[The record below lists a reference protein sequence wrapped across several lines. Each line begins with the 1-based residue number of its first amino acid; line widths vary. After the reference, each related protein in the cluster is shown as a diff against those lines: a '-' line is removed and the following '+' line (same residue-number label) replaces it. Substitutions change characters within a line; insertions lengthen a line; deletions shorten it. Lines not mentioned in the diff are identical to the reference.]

1 MPFRKP
7 ASGLC
12 PEPRRGRNRRLRPI
26 CAHWRAPRGAA
37 RRSQPRII
45 AALTRLLSASRWVLI
60 SSVQRCARSCSA
72 NRLGASRTS
81 TCRDLIERVFAFA
94 NASCAQPA
102 SRTLAHFC
110 QVCASCDVGLGAG
123 LWHSAPEALSAG
135 QEGFGSCQPP
145 CERAARLEQRPLK
158 LLNIF
163 AEAGSVFCWHR
174 WRVIQVSPRSAYEK
188 CMRCGRHRHVNA
200 PEGGSARPTGR
211 RSRLFPPF

>member
-12 PEPRRGRNRRLRPI
+12 PEPRRGRNRGLRPFGP
-26 CAHWRAPRGAA
+26 WRAPRGAA
-37 RRSQPRII
+37 RQFCHGPAAPQPSSTSASAARS
-45 AALTRLLSASRWVLI
+45 ASASRAPGVRLRKCVLR
-60 SSVQRCARSCSA
+60 SARFSH
-72 NRLGASRTS
+72 
-81 TCRDLIERVFAFA
+81 
-94 NASCAQPA
+94 
-102 SRTLAHFC
+102 LAHFC

-123 LWHSAPEALSAG
+123 LWHGAPEALSAG

-145 CERAARLEQRPLK
+145 SGRAARLEQSPLK

-163 AEAGSVFCWHR
+163 AEAGSMFCWHR